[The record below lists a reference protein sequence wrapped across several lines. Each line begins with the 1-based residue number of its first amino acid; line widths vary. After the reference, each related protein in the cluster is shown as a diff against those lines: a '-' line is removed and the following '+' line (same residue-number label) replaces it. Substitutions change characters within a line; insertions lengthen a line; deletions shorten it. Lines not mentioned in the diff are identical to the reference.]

1 MTGLGAFLIALIA
14 FWVLAYIGVP
24 LLVWTGVIAVYLI
37 LIWGTGLIGTG
48 ALEISLILFGALAL
62 LFNLPALR
70 RVVVTRPIF
79 AGFKKV
85 LPEMTSTERE
95 ALEAGAIWWEGEMFR
110 GRPDWPQLLN
120 FERTKLTREEQS
132 FLDNECNTL
141 CGMID
146 DWRIQFELKDLPEE
160 VWSYIRSKGF
170 FSMLISKEWGGKGFS
185 AYAQSCVVTKIATRS
200 ITAAV
205 TVMVPNSLGPG
216 ELLMHYGTDAQ
227 KKKWLP
233 GLAAGKEIPC
243 FGLTG
248 PDAGSDAGA
257 IPDIGIVCYGE
268 WEGQRVLGMKL
279 RFKKRYITLAPV
291 ATVVGLAFKL
301 HDPEHLL
308 GDHSKTEYGI
318 TCALVPA
325 SLSGIKIGSRAW
337 PCNTPFMNGSI
348 AGHDVFVPLDAIIG
362 GREMAGKG
370 WRMLVECLSAGR
382 GISLPAL
389 SASAGKAGYFATGAY
404 VRIRRQFKMP
414 IGKFEGV
421 QEAMGRI
428 AGYAYQLEAM
438 RTLTASAVDYC
449 QRELHKG
456 PSVVTAIAKYHMTEM
471 MRQVL
476 IDAMDIHGGRGV
488 MQGPRNYLAQAYQA
502 VPIAITVEGSNILTR
517 NLMIYGQGS
526 IRCHPFVFP
535 EMEAA
540 RKDDL
545 AEFDKLLFGHVGF
558 SVNRG
563 VRALTLGLTGSALAE
578 SPMPGPTAKYFK
590 ALTRMS
596 AALAFV
602 SDVTMGV
609 VGGELKRKERLS
621 ARLGDVLSHL
631 YMASS
636 VLKYYY
642 DEGQSQE
649 DLPHVDWC
657 LQNSLCEI
665 NKAFDEFFANFPV
678 RPVAWLLRF
687 MTFPLGRSYQRPSD
701 ELTGMIANM
710 MMEPTAL
717 KARLTREVFVAE
729 DRHDQSGRM
738 KLAYDMLLK
747 IEPVYNKFQKAIHKD
762 KIPGFGVLEQL
773 ANCVKAGALTQAEAD
788 QLREYEELR
797 LEAILT
803 DHFTKEYIQNPFAAS
818 MMTVPRR
825 AVA

>member
-1 MTGLGAFLIALIA
+1 MTGFIAFLIAVAA
-14 FWVLAYIGVP
+14 FWVLAYVGAP
-24 LLVWTGVIAVYLI
+24 LIVWTAAVAAYLFG
-37 LIWGTGLIGTG
+37 LWGTDLLGATG
-48 ALEISLILFGALAL
+48 ITVALVLFVPPAL
-62 LFNLPALR
+62 LFNLPVLR
-70 RVVVTRPIF
+70 RSIATRWIF

-110 GRPDWPQLLN
+110 GKPDWNQLLN
-120 FERTKLTREEQS
+120 FQRTKLTREEQS
-132 FLDNECNTL
+132 FLDNEVNTL
-141 CGMID
+141 CSMIE
-146 DWRIQFELKDLPEE
+146 DWRIQFELKDLPKEI
-160 VWSYIRSKGF
+160 WDYIRNKGF
-170 FSMLISKEWGGKGFS
+170 MSMLISKEWGGLGFS

-216 ELLMHYGTDAQ
+216 ELLMHYGTEEQ

-268 WEGQRVLGMKL
+268 WEGRRVLGMKL

-291 ATVVGLAFKL
+291 ATVVGLAIKL
-301 HDPEHLL
+301 HDPEGLL
-308 GDHSKTEYGI
+308 GDKNKQEYGI

-325 SLSGIKIGSRAW
+325 SLPGIKIGARAW

-348 AGHDVFVPLDAIIG
+348 AGHDVFVPIDAIIG
-362 GREMAGKG
+362 GPAMAGKG

-389 SASAGKAGYFATGAY
+389 STAGGQAAYYATGAY
-404 VRIRRQFKMP
+404 TRIRRQFKMP

-421 QEAMGRI
+421 QEATGRI
-428 AGYAYQLEAM
+428 AGCTYTLEAM
-438 RTLTASAVDYC
+438 RSMTASAVDYC
-449 QRELHKG
+449 MRELHKG

-471 MRQVL
+471 MRRVL

-526 IRCHPFVFP
+526 IRCHPYVFP

-545 AEFDKLLFGHVGF
+545 AEFDKLLWGHVGF
-558 SVNRG
+558 SLNRAA
-563 VRALTLGLTGSALAE
+563 RALTLGLTGSALAD
-578 SPMPGPTAKYFK
+578 SPLPGPTAKYFK

-596 AALAFV
+596 SALAFV

-609 VGGELKRKERLS
+609 LGGELKRKERLS
-621 ARLGDVLSHL
+621 ARLGDVLSQL
-631 YMASS
+631 YIASC
-636 VLKYYY
+636 VLKYYF
-642 DEGQSQE
+642 DEGQHAE
-649 DLPHVDWC
+649 DLPHVDWAV
-657 LQNSLCEI
+657 QHSLAEI

-678 RPVAWLLRF
+678 RVVGRLLRF
-687 MTFPLGRSYQRPSD
+687 MTFPLGRSYVAPSD
-701 ELTGMIANM
+701 KLTSVIADM
-710 MMEPTAL
+710 MLEPTAL
-717 KARLTREVFVAE
+717 KTRLTHLVYVGESKE
-729 DRHDQSGRM
+729 DQSGRM
-738 KLAYDMLLK
+738 KHAYEALLK
-747 IEPVYNKFQKAIHKD
+747 VEPVYNKFQKALHKD

-773 ANCVKAGALTQAEAD
+773 ANCVKAGVLTQAEAG
-788 QLREYEELR
+788 QLKEYEELR
-797 LEAILT
+797 LDAILT
-803 DHFTKEYIQNPFAAS
+803 DHFTKEYIQNPFEAT